1 MSELDDINVVRLA
14 LGGIFAMSS
23 GAGLNPTVW
32 AKHSEDKTIKERAR
46 KMVLRE
52 TARMADGEDVGEDM
66 RFVIGVWCRQQLDN
80 GKPGRPDTF
89 VKEEA
94 LCLAFY
100 EKMGEDHT
108 RKREAIIAE
117 LEKEFGLKRRRVFA
131 ILRAH
136 HIIGPRP
143 FRSGRKGHF
152 SGL

>member
-1 MSELDDINVVRLA
+1 MSELADINVVRLS
-14 LGGIFAMSS
+14 LGGIFAISS
-23 GAGLNPTVW
+23 GRGLKW

-46 KMVLRE
+46 KIVLRE
-52 TARMADGEDVGEDM
+52 AARLADGEDVGDTM
-66 RFVIGVWCRQQLDN
+66 RYLIGVWCRQQLDN
-80 GKPGRPDTF
+80 GKPGRPDAF
-89 VKEEA
+89 VKEQA
-94 LCLAFY
+94 LCRAFY

-117 LEKEFGLKRRRVFA
+117 LEKEFGLERRRVFA

-143 FRSGRKGHF
+143 FRSGRKAHF